1 MSLDLTTTA
10 TPTPPTPSPA
20 PTPLPAPAPG
30 PAPLPTRSLD
40 LPKGLKVSFVGR
52 HHEHARIPVSSRTVL
67 PLNLR
72 SDLGLARESFTT
84 AAKLRGR
91 IGRFRDLVASALSEP
106 SKLAYAGVATLGEL
120 ASRPDLTVM
129 VDDAGWLTRH
139 LPLDLAYCEPYAAWK
154 GTMRDYLEAVTNLW
168 EALGEAIRLTVPM
181 PGVRLLAAEVWDT
194 TPLTALSNQ
203 PPHPALRDR
212 HERYVRAQMNLGYG
226 GVLGAQWE
234 AITSLYRTAGMDVHD
249 YGAWACQTVGT
260 WACCTPVRD
269 GSLVDS
275 AELASTLAV
284 LRRTYADR
292 VVVWCHPQSPD
303 EAAAAYALTLDAH
316 ALSMRITGPD
326 EHAV

>member
-1 MSLDLTTTA
+1 MSLDLTT
-10 TPTPPTPSPA
+10 PTPAPA
-20 PTPLPAPAPG
+20 PTPG
-30 PAPLPTRSLD
+30 PAPIPARSLD
-40 LPKGLKVSFVGR
+40 LPQGLKVSFVGR
-52 HHEHARIPVSSRTVL
+52 HHEHARIPVTSRTVL

-84 AAKLRGR
+84 AAKLRGC

-106 SKLAYAGVATLGEL
+106 SKLAYAGVASLGDL

-154 GTMRDYLEAVTNLW
+154 GTMRSYLEAVTNLW
-168 EALGEAIRLTVPM
+168 EALGEAIRRTVPM

-203 PPHPALRDR
+203 PPHPALRERHDR
-212 HERYVRAQMNLGYG
+212 FLRAQMNLGAG

-234 AITSLYRTAGMDVHD
+234 PITSLYRPADLD
-249 YGAWACQTVGT
+249 ASDFESWASAAFGT

-269 GSLVDS
+269 GGVIDL
-275 AELASTLAV
+275 AEMAWNLAV